1 MLLIMAR
8 VWIDIIGGKWHR
20 DRKQENI
27 GIKRHKYIWVIKETS
42 WMYFVKRE
50 PWDAAEESDGSKKV
64 YELISL

>member
-42 WMYFVKRE
+42 WMYFVK
-50 PWDAAEESDGSKKV
+50 
-64 YELISL
+64 